1 MSKIDRFIAAVMGI
15 PDVSKTSCSMCSC
28 RSMRINSWSDCHS
41 CIRDGLHIHFS
52 LHDSLRKYI
61 SWSASSNGEISY
73 PVRKWFQEHE
83 PDVWEKYLISC
94 LVVHTPAE
102 LKVPYTTI
110 LEAQLSIQNFYDY
123 LRAHWQEWGDIDEYT
138 PDGKSRRIC
147 KYPAAEKIMR
157 EEG

>member
-1 MSKIDRFIAAVMGI
+1 MTKIDRFMAAVMGI
-15 PDVSKTSCSMCSC
+15 PDVNRVHCSLCENRMYAKQYLFCGDCWKTPMLP
-28 RSMRINSWSDCHS
+28 RFE
-41 CIRDGLHIHFS
+41 LHQS
-52 LHDSLRKYI
+52 LKKYVC
-61 SWSASSNGEISY
+61 WTPDLNN
-73 PVRKWFQEHE
+73 PDFRKWFQEHE
-83 PDVWEKYLISC
+83 SEVWEKYLISC